1 MPGVSKESDIMK
13 LLILTLALLLSAC
26 ATTPQGKS
34 VEAYQYADIG
44 TTAIA
49 LSAIDGASEAN
60 PLAIYML
67 PLKLYAG
74 KYVDSLPCQK
84 AKDAAKL
91 LNGVTGIAIANNVLV
106 MIGVANPLPLGL
118 IIGGLAWYFD
128 NGSECS
134 DNG

>member
-1 MPGVSKESDIMK
+1 MDISKSCI
-13 LLILTLALLLSAC
+13 IALALLLTAC

-44 TTAIA
+44 TTA
-49 LSAIDGASEAN
+49 LGLQGGAAEGN

-84 AKDAAKL
+84 AKDAAKV

-118 IIGGLAWYFD
+118 IIGSLAWYFD